1 MQDPFSLLAAS
12 GRELLNAAHVQ
23 CPYSP
28 LIGSWTVD
36 NTTYG
41 GDGLATRV
49 AGEWHFGWIFGGLG
63 VQDVLF
69 PRGATVDQYGSTYR
83 CYDSSIDAWR
93 STWMMPAAGE
103 FSSLVGR
110 QIGDELVQEG
120 ATLDGSRLQRWTFFD
135 ITETSFRWRGEV
147 SRDNGATW
155 RLEQEMACTR
165 MTFRVQSVNE
175 AQ

>member
-110 QIGDELVQEG
+110 QIG
-120 ATLDGSRLQRWTFFD
+120 AS
-135 ITETSFRWRGEV
+135 SFRREPPSTGVACNAGPSSTSPRPASAGGAKCHETTV
-147 SRDNGATW
+147 QPGGSSRRWLAPG
-155 RLEQEMACTR
+155 
-165 MTFRVQSVNE
+165 
-175 AQ
+175 